1 MRSRTIAPSPFHTA
15 MPSYI
20 YGTSLRVE
28 SKKKPTMHYGTKLD
42 LIERLL

>member
-28 SKKKPTMHYGTKLD
+28 SKKTAMHYGTKLD